1 MKMTIALLVLVLLTE
16 VAGAQAKQ
24 QTRSTLN
31 QGLAPYLVGSI
42 QTAPGS
48 NIENYKAGVGLE
60 SSSKH
65 ILLDVNG
72 SYDSCNVTAGARQTG
87 TLQVSG
93 YYKFYKF
100 FSRLLVGVG
109 ASWVISTSGF
119 STSHFINPAH
129 ESANPFI
136 GAGLQFGNIRS
147 VISYQLTAD
156 DTILE
161 QIKFNWN
168 SEFALT
174 RHLRFTVPVV
184 VNSYQSGPLTSLGGR
199 RVSVAQA
206 GAGVKVV
213 F

>member
-1 MKMTIALLVLVLLTE
+1 MKNAIALFVLVLLAE
-16 VAGAQAKQ
+16 VAGAQAKP
-24 QTRSTLN
+24 QTSSFLN
-31 QGLAPYLVGSI
+31 QALAPYVLGSI

-72 SYDSCNVTAGARQTG
+72 CYDSSNVTAGARQTG
-87 TLQVSG
+87 TVQASG
-93 YYKFYKF
+93 YYKLFT
-100 FSRLLVGVG
+100 RMLVGAGVNL
-109 ASWVISTSGF
+109 VISASGF
-119 STSHFINPAH
+119 STSHFTNLAR
-129 ESANPFI
+129 ESVNPFI
-136 GAGLQFGNIRS
+136 GAGLQVGNIRS

-156 DTILE
+156 DGILE

-174 RHLRFTVPVV
+174 RHIRFTLPVV
-184 VNSYQSGPLTSLGGR
+184 VNSYESGTLRSVGGR
-199 RVSVAQA
+199 RVSVPQA
-206 GAGVKVV
+206 GVGVKVV